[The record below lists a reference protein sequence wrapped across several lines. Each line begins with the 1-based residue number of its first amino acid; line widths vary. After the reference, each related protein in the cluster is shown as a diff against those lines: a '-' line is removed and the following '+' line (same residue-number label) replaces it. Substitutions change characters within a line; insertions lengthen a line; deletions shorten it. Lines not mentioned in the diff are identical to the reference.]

1 MPKERKGTVIC
12 FANNKGGVGKTTSCA
27 SLGYLLTKRGNSVL
41 FIDSDPQGNLSSRFG
56 FSERKG
62 NTLGSL
68 IKNRRDE
75 ETENHPIEE
84 YIYQCDE
91 FPEISIII
99 SDLRLDAEYVS
110 LSADNINST
119 TIFRDIVNEIRWL
132 GKFDYILIDTRP
144 ALANEVASAF
154 MAANYILIPIE
165 AGQDSIIGANNMVAF
180 AAKCRKLN
188 PGLSVLGV
196 FFNRVS
202 NRTKAFQ
209 SMLPM
214 VKGNWE
220 SILFD
225 TVIPQ
230 NQDAVNAENDTSPL
244 PHKFPSSKAAK
255 AYKQLLDE
263 VVKRIGD

>member
-1 MPKERKGTVIC
+1 MPNKKGTVIC

-27 SLGYLLTKRGNSVL
+27 SLGYLLTRKGHSVL

-56 FSERKG
+56 FDNRQG

-68 IKNRRDE
+68 IKNRRNE
-75 ETENHPIEE
+75 EGKNQPLDD
-84 YIYQCDE
+84 YIYQCE
-91 FPEISIII
+91 GFPEISIII

-119 TIFRDIVNEIRWL
+119 TIFRDIVNEIRGL
-132 GKFDYILIDTRP
+132 DRFDYILIDTRP

-154 MAANYILIPIE
+154 IAADHILIPIE
-165 AGQDSIIGANNMVAF
+165 AGQDSIVGANNMVAF

-188 PGLSVLGV
+188 PGLNVLGV
-196 FFNRVS
+196 FFNRIS

-209 SMLPM
+209 EMLPM

-220 SILFD
+220 SILFE

-230 NQDAVNAENDTSPL
+230 NQDAVNAENFAMPL
-244 PHKFPSSKAAK
+244 PHKFPNSKAAK

-263 VVKRIGD
+263 VVSRIGD